1 MNEYVTELKRAIRGR
16 AICVSFIVFG
26 VIFYIFTI
34 SLNIYL
40 NNMAKIADK
49 KADIAMTKLIGENL
63 ALLDLLNNK
72 RVSLQVN
79 EVTIEFSALEGVLSA
94 FTGEQEKNIEEK
106 EENTKDSLISTVK
119 SFVKTNDLT
128 IMTLSYF
135 SLIVVFLTLF
145 GIYDRRVK
153 NILSY
158 ISSEQRFEKVHALLK
173 DNNDD
178 TAKEIINELY
188 SSYISNRFFEKESY
202 SAKPYIRKTLRI
214 ADRYTVNSQR

>member
-128 IMTLSYF
+128 IMPLSYF